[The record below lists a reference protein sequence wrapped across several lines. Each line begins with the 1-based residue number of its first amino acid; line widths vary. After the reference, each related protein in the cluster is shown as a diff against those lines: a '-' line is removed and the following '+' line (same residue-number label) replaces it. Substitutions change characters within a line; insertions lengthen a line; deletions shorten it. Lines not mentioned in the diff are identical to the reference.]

1 MNKTNNFCWQ
11 IIFFF
16 VILKSIEMKES
27 EIKILMMNI
36 LKKTKNGHYQAR
48 LLGSNFE
55 VSRQE
60 VEDAILKGAAY
71 FKVNQPIGSVKALDA
86 RFG

>member
-1 MNKTNNFCWQ
+1 
-11 IIFFF
+11 
-16 VILKSIEMKES
+16 MKES
-27 EIKILMMNI
+27 ETILIMKII
-36 LKKTKNGHYQAR
+36 SKKNENGSYQVR
-48 LLGSNFE
+48 MLGSDFE

>member
-1 MNKTNNFCWQ
+1 
-11 IIFFF
+11 
-16 VILKSIEMKES
+16 MKES
-27 EIKILMMNI
+27 EMIINMMI
-36 LKKTKNGHYQAR
+36 ISKKTKNGHYQVR
-48 LLGSNFE
+48 MFGSDFE

-60 VEDAILKGAAY
+60 VENAILKGAAY

>member
-1 MNKTNNFCWQ
+1 M
-11 IIFFF
+11 II
-16 VILKSIEMKES
+16 S
-27 EIKILMMNI
+27 
-36 LKKTKNGHYQAR
+36 KKNENGSYQVR
-48 LLGSNFE
+48 MLGSDFE
-55 VSRQE
+55 VFRQE